1 MSRNEWERGE
11 LKMSVKE
18 FGSVRRDMVAFCNE
32 RQAQLFERAK
42 TIYQTLKTS
51 GKGKRNFD
59 FLSAYDAILN
69 SNNHND
75 ADADGYDE
83 IYRSLFINVQVNE
96 LIAGQPMKVWRQS
109 KKPKAPKKSHFAP
122 LKQSVERID
131 IGGEASIGFKK
142 DTRTIIWNVE
152 ENNHSVDRARNSAI
166 GRAFFKRLARVEWT
180 RGTGGQIIGNDEYNE
195 DSGRDYAGGGGS
207 YVTARF
213 GIAEKE
219 FKKSLGGIR

>member
-96 LIAGQPMKVWRQS
+96 LIAGQPMKVWRQEAEGS
-109 KKPKAPKKSHFAP
+109 EEEPFRPAQA
-122 LKQSVERID
+122 ER
-131 IGGEASIGFKK
+131 
-142 DTRTIIWNVE
+142 
-152 ENNHSVDRARNSAI
+152 RAHRHWRGSEH
-166 GRAFFKRLARVEWT
+166 RLQERHPHYHLE
-180 RGTGGQIIGNDEYNE
+180 RRREQPQ
-195 DSGRDYAGGGGS
+195 R
-207 YVTARF
+207 
-213 GIAEKE
+213 
-219 FKKSLGGIR
+219 